1 MTQNFASAQVQ
12 RKVQKVSV
20 PINSYRAFL
29 QVAQCSAAGERSRS
43 LLVKCCVK
51 ISPLGTSE
59 PLLLTTIFYFFPNI
73 PAKCSAA
80 MSNEY
85 VADCRD
91 KVVIGLIRQKQV
103 HSLENVTGGGY

>member
-51 ISPLGTSE
+51 FHRLARVNRKRG
-59 PLLLTTIFYFFPNI
+59 LLMTIFYFFPNI

-85 VADCRD
+85 VA
-91 KVVIGLIRQKQV
+91 V
-103 HSLENVTGGGY
+103 S